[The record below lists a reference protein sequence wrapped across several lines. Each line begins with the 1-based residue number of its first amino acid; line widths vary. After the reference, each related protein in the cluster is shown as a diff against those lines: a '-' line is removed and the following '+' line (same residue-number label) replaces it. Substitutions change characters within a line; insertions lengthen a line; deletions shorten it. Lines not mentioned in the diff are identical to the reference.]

1 MRIRVLG
8 YAALSRLQEGVQGI
22 SKETSSCAEGNAPH
36 HGADML
42 PFSLRSLRSINPYR
56 AEDFSHKADP
66 RRLAYYQRIN
76 MRLPCTTQ
84 RIWQAI
90 CQYVTHYYH
99 KRTTA
104 GESSGRPLRKTPV
117 LEPRM
122 HRQDVAFAM
131 QALSFF
137 FLILLLA
144 NETIRSA

>member
-1 MRIRVLG
+1 
-8 YAALSRLQEGVQGI
+8 
-22 SKETSSCAEGNAPH
+22 
-36 HGADML
+36 ML

-56 AEDFSHKADP
+56 AEDLSHKADP
-66 RRLAYYQRIN
+66 RRLAYYQQIN
-76 MRLPCTTQ
+76 MRLPCTAQ

-90 CQYVTHYYH
+90 CQYVTRYYH
-99 KRTTA
+99 KRTTT